1 MSGRDE
7 MTWLTD
13 IGTYLQLNGI
23 GTVGT
28 DIFYKMFQSGVPN
41 CISLLSSA
49 GSSPKYTL
57 PIQNS
62 ITLER
67 PELRVLVKNTSPSV
81 ADAKAQAIED
91 LLSPKINTTI
101 GSTRFKSIK
110 KKAPHFFVSQ
120 SLTEGTIYSIYFSL
134 EIG

>member
-1 MSGRDE
+1 

-13 IGTYLQLNGI
+13 LGTYLQTNGI
-23 GTVGT
+23 GTVGS
-28 DIFYKMFQSGVPN
+28 DIFYKPFQAGVAN
-41 CISLLSSA
+41 CIAMLPST
-49 GSSPKYTL
+49 GRSPRYTV

-67 PELRVLVKNTSPSV
+67 PELRILVKNMSPSA

-110 KKAPHFFVSQ
+110 KKTPHFFVSQ
-120 SLTEGTIYSIYFSL
+120 SLTNGTIYSIYFSL